1 MVAEGL
7 IDLIIVFSLKSAEED
22 LSVLFKRAAT
32 CQIFLELSLWHE
44 DDPFGSG
51 LMKNSVD
58 GNISFD
64 V

>member
-1 MVAEGL
+1 M

-32 CQIFLELSLWHE
+32 CRIFLELSLWHE
-44 DDPFGSG
+44 DDPFRSA
-51 LMKNSVD
+51 LTENSVD

-64 V
+64 N